1 MQLDSSIK
9 SKLTVLL
16 NEKSNNLS
24 AIKDSGVLI

>member
-9 SKLTVLL
+9 SKLAVLL